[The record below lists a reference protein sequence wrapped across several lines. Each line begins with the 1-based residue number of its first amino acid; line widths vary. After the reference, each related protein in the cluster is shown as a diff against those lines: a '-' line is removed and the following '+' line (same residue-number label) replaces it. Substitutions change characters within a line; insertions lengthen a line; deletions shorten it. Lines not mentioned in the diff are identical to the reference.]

1 MGDLPVCREDRV
13 FSSPRVF
20 AIGFRFT
27 MCFHLF
33 VIRPWWSKCSRARF
47 AQHFSHIVC
56 VETAFAQQVI
66 AQKRERGQCFGG
78 SGFESAVGLFKI
90 LAWYVAELAGGVV
103 GRHLVLLGSI
113 RGSTSLLTP

>member
-1 MGDLPVCREDRV
+1 
-13 FSSPRVF
+13 
-20 AIGFRFT
+20 
-27 MCFHLF
+27 MCFHVFLLLIFTLPGVFIYLLF
-33 VIRPWWSKCSRARF
+33 DLGGVSAAARGSRNIF
-47 AQHFSHIVC
+47 AHIVC
-56 VETAFAQQVI
+56 VETAFAQHVI